1 MQLLSK
7 SLKIYNI
14 KLIDTASDNLKTVE
28 MEDDI
33 KALIM
38 SFQTKLVLKVTL

>member
-33 KALIM
+33 KALIK
-38 SFQTKLVLKVTL
+38 SILCRFKQN

>member
-7 SLKIYNI
+7 SLKIYNL

-28 MEDDI
+28 MEDNF
-33 KALIM
+33 KALI
-38 SFQTKLVLKVTL
+38 